1 VHASAQGEHGEGH
14 GEEHAGAS
22 IWGTLGRLFNFAV
35 LAGALVY
42 LLRSPFAAYLRDRSV
57 SIRSDLKKAAETRE
71 GAARQL
77 AEIEA
82 RMRAL
87 PDEVAAL
94 TRRGAEE
101 IAAEEARIMAAAETE
116 RARMLEQ
123 SRREIDL
130 QVRLAQR
137 SLRRLAG
144 ELAVNLAT
152 ERVRRS
158 INEADHARLVDRYLA
173 QVQPPVPSGTG
184 GRPS

>member
-1 VHASAQGEHGEGH
+1 VHAAAQGEHGDEH

-22 IWGTLGRLFNFAV
+22 IWATLGRIFNFAV

-87 PDEVAAL
+87 PDEIAAL

-101 IAAEEARIMAAAETE
+101 IAAEETRIMAAAEAE
-116 RARMLEQ
+116 RTRMLEQ

-152 ERVRRS
+152 ERVRRA
-158 INEADHARLVDRYLA
+158 INEADHSRLVDRYLA
-173 QVQPPVPSGTG
+173 QVQPPVPSETG
-184 GRPS
+184 GLPS